1 MEVSLRECPACHHM
15 VMGVETHCPECQT
28 ELPPVIAPPAQP
40 VVAAATRATGTA
52 PKERRETPCP
62 QCGIGIPPGVL
73 RCRDCGAYVSAEV
86 EAAAMARVATR
97 MSQQPRTGF
106 APAAPGFNASAF
118 ATVAEDDDFDLSPEF
133 AFKDDPLD
141 DVPAIAPLV
150 EDDGFEDDDS
160 GSADGGYNIPGLTPI
175 EPEPEAPP
183 VKPAPKPAEPKA
195 AGGKPA
201 ASKGTTSPADGGDD
215 VIPLAP
221 LEEPAPV
228 AGKVSAPAAAS
239 SDPAELAG
247 AALLSTAIEEAQE
260 SAARPKGTARRKIRG
275 QTMASVPGRFLVYC
289 PKGHRIQVQDKH
301 RGRTGRCPNCKTL
314 FFVPMAE
321 TSQAAGATGTG
332 EPGAVPAEAGT
343 SETPVASSYARFI
356 NDVSLIKVN
365 PQKLK
370 VKADSL
376 VAEGLPADIGIAAD
390 HLLVAVLFVGSGP
403 FRSMQEP
410 KKKAANRTALQ
421 QHLASGRPL
430 AELQLPAQHTLPRDL
445 LAQIRIVQPAVPGEE
460 SLFAD
465 VPVFGTGRIAVRV
478 PGLDSG
484 NERAYL
490 AFTLSQFRQF
500 AEALAENFQLSG
512 LGSGTAIPL
521 SDEFDEH
528 KCHYSE
534 TELKSIPAAVLP
546 YYVADKSR
554 TPVVIGHKCQGCG
567 LVVSEDS
574 RKKEKV
580 GSKNP
585 TSVAGA
591 KCPKCK
597 AKMGKGILM
606 GFPQG
611 PSMS

>member
-1 MEVSLRECPACHHM
+1 M
-15 VMGVETHCPECQT
+15 VMGAETHCPECQA
-28 ELPPVIAPPAQP
+28 ELPPVVAPPAP
-40 VVAAATRATGTA
+40 PVAAPATRPAGNA
-52 PKERRETPCP
+52 PRDRRETPCP

-73 RCRDCGAYVSAEV
+73 RCRDCGAYVTAEV
-86 EAAAMARVATR
+86 EAAAMARAASR
-97 MSQQPRTGF
+97 MYQQPRPGF
-106 APAAPGFNASAF
+106 APSAPGFSTPAF

-150 EDDGFEDDDS
+150 DDDGFEDDDS

-175 EPEPEAPP
+175 EPEPQAPP
-183 VKPAPKPAEPKA
+183 VTPAA
-195 AGGKPA
+195 KPA
-201 ASKGTTSPADGGDD
+201 AAKPAAGKTAAAKPAAPAADEGGD

-221 LEEPAPV
+221 LDEP
-228 AGKVSAPAAAS
+228 APAAAPAAVAQAPVS

-247 AALLSTAIEEAQE
+247 AALLNTAIEEAQE
-260 SAARPKGTARRKIRG
+260 SAARPKGASRRKIRG
-275 QTMASVPGRFLVYC
+275 QTMASVPGRFLVFC

-314 FFVPMAE
+314 FFVPMAD
-321 TSQAAGATGTG
+321 TSQAAGETGPG
-332 EPGAVPAEAGT
+332 EAGAVAAEASGG
-343 SETPVASSYARFI
+343 ETPSSISYARFI

-376 VAEGLPADIGIAAD
+376 VAEGLPVDIGIAAD

-403 FRSMQEP
+403 FRAMQEP

-478 PGLDSG
+478 PGLDGG

-490 AFTLSQFRQF
+490 SFTLTQFRQF
-500 AEALAENFQLSG
+500 AEALAENFQLAG
-512 LGSGTAIPL
+512 LGSGTSIPL
-521 SDEFDEH
+521 SDEFDQH

-534 TELKSIPAAVLP
+534 IELKSIPTAVLP
-546 YYVADKSR
+546 FYEADKAR
-554 TPVVIGHKCQGCG
+554 PPVVIGHKCQGCG

-580 GSKNP
+580 GGKNP
-585 TSVAGA
+585 ASVAGA

>member
-1 MEVSLRECPACHHM
+1 
-15 VMGVETHCPECQT
+15 
-28 ELPPVIAPPAQP
+28 
-40 VVAAATRATGTA
+40 
-52 PKERRETPCP
+52 
-62 QCGIGIPPGVL
+62 
-73 RCRDCGAYVSAEV
+73 
-86 EAAAMARVATR
+86 MARVASR
-97 MSQQPRTGF
+97 MYQQPRTGF
-106 APAAPGFNASAF
+106 APSAPGFSAPSF

-141 DVPAIAPLV
+141 DAPASLAPLDA
-150 EDDGFEDDDS
+150 DDGFEDDDT
-160 GSADGGYNIPGLTPI
+160 GSADGGYSVPGLGPVEATP
-175 EPEPEAPP
+175 PPPAPAKSTP
-183 VKPAPKPAEPKA
+183 AKSTSSKPAPAKPVTQPTAAKPAVDA
-195 AGGKPA
+195 TDA
-201 ASKGTTSPADGGDD
+201 DD
-215 VIPLAP
+215 VEPLAP
-221 LEEPAPV
+221 LEDLGEVAAPV
-228 AGKVSAPAAAS
+228 TAAAS
-239 SDPAELAG
+239 AVPVVTDPAELAG
-247 AALLSTAIEEAQE
+247 AALLNTAIEEAQE
-260 SAARPKGTARRKIRG
+260 SATRPKGARRKARS
-275 QTMASVPGRFLVYC
+275 QTMANVPGRFLVYC

-321 TSQAAGATGTG
+321 TSQATGGTSPGVEGEAT
-332 EPGAVPAEAGT
+332 PDAAPAENA
-343 SETPVASSYARFI
+343 TPASYARFI
-356 NDVSLIKVN
+356 TDVALHKVN

-376 VAEGLPADIGIAAD
+376 LAEGLPVDIGIAPD
-390 HLLVAVLFVGSGP
+390 HLLIAVLFTGSGP
-403 FRSMQEP
+403 FRAMQEP

-421 QHLASGRPL
+421 QHVASGRPL
-430 AELQLPAQHTLPRDL
+430 AELQLPGQHTLPRDL
-445 LAQIRIVQPAVPGEE
+445 LAQIRIVQPAIPGEE

-478 PGLDSG
+478 PGLDGG

-490 AFTLSQFRQF
+490 AFTLTQFRQF
-500 AEALAENFQLSG
+500 AEALAENFQLNG

-521 SDEFDEH
+521 ADEFDEH

-534 TELKSIPAAVLP
+534 VELKAIPAEVLP
-546 YYVADKSR
+546 FYNADKSR
-554 TPVVIGHKCQGCG
+554 APVVIGHKCQACG

-585 TSVAGA
+585 ASVAGA